1 VKTNR
6 RIHGLL
12 VRIIAALISIV
23 VVDPLQ
29 AGGTEHPSA
38 VFWQS
43 ENGSIETY
51 FVKISEV
58 SLRQRSDQNDEAH
71 ASATRYGRPTSLH
84 SFEVAPVVFRFEYE
98 EPSVMTEKGFLF
110 GVIGRYAYNQSALM
124 IDCSFEY
131 AAGSLDY
138 DGSTWGGT
146 PVKADTYDNLIEI
159 RTLLG
164 GNIHQGKTK
173 ATPFIGFG
181 LRHWNNTI
189 EAPGGYEREILYL
202 YSPIGIKLSGSFSD
216 GWSWS
221 FGGEYD
227 LFWKGWVTSHLSEA
241 DPGFNDPENHQGFGE
256 GFGVRFAFQLR
267 NHVTARFAWYLEPFF
282 RYWDVDQ
289 SDYAPLTYYGIPI
302 GFVYEPENNTLAYG
316 LTIGFGF

>member
-84 SFEVAPVVFRFEYE
+84 SFEVAPVVFRF
-98 EPSVMTEKGFLF
+98 
-110 GVIGRYAYNQSALM
+110 
-124 IDCSFEY
+124 
-131 AAGSLDY
+131 
-138 DGSTWGGT
+138 
-146 PVKADTYDNLIEI
+146 
-159 RTLLG
+159 
-164 GNIHQGKTK
+164 
-173 ATPFIGFG
+173 
-181 LRHWNNTI
+181 
-189 EAPGGYEREILYL
+189 
-202 YSPIGIKLSGSFSD
+202 
-216 GWSWS
+216 
-221 FGGEYD
+221 EYD